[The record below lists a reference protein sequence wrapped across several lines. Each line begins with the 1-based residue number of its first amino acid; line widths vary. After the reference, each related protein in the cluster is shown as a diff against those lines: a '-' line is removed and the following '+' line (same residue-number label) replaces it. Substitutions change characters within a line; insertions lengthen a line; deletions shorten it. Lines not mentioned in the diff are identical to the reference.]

1 MPNLGPTELIII
13 LMIVIAIFGVGRLA
27 GIGSALGTSVRDF
40 RKSVRDDD
48 KPVTR
53 TDSTTGTADSV
64 RVYDTDDT
72 NAPRA

>member
-1 MPNLGPTELIII
+1 MGAFGAPELLII
-13 LMIVIAIFGVGRLA
+13 LVIVIAVFGVGRLA
-27 GIGSALGTSVRDF
+27 GIGGALGASVRDF
-40 RKSVRDDD
+40 RKSVRDED

-53 TDSTTGTADSV
+53 TDTTTGTVDSV

>member
-1 MPNLGPTELIII
+1 MPSLGPTELLII
-13 LMIVIAIFGVGRLA
+13 LAIVIALFGVSRLA
-27 GIGSALGTSVRDF
+27 GLGGALGTSVRDF
-40 RKSVRDDD
+40 RKAVRDDD

-53 TDSTTGTADSV
+53 TDSTTGTVDNV

>member
-1 MPNLGPTELIII
+1 MAVPGATELIII
-13 LMIVIAIFGVGRLA
+13 LVIVIAIFGVGRLA
-27 GIGSALGTSVRDF
+27 GIGGALGSSVRDF

-53 TDSTTGTADSV
+53 TDTTTGTAESV